1 MQAWQTSKGLSFR
14 FELIATGNK
23 LFASVNGPSFASGPA
38 LASLPLGVAI
48 VAANRTTREALS
60 QLIANDPALRLLGV
74 ASGPEDGRRLLENRA
89 LRVILVNLRLSERD
103 GQSPACDFIRAAK
116 ALRSDVGVLSLKR
129 QAEERLVRAAL
140 DAGANACCL
149 ATTSQTRLINAVKA
163 VAEGA
168 TWLDPEISEILFH
181 RHAPVEPP
189 RHAYA
194 LSPRER
200 VILRLVTEGHTNEE
214 IAAELHCGAA
224 TIKTHIAHLFRKL
237 EVRDRVSA
245 AVVALRHDLV

>member
-1 MQAWQTSKGLSFR
+1 M
-14 FELIATGNK
+14 
-23 LFASVNGPSFASGPA
+23 FASVHGPSFATGPA
-38 LASLPLGVAI
+38 LISVPLSVAI
-48 VAANRTTREALS
+48 VAASRTTREALAH
-60 QLIANDPALRLLGV
+60 LIGNHPELRLTGV
-74 ASGPEDGRRLLENRA
+74 ASGHDDGLRLLENRT
-89 LRVILVNLRLSERD
+89 LRVMLVNLRLSERE
-103 GQSPACDFIRAAK
+103 GSSPACDFIRTAK
-116 ALRSDVGVLSLKR
+116 ARRPDVGILSLKR

-149 ATTSQTRLINAVKA
+149 ATTSQTRLVNAVKA

-181 RHAPVEPP
+181 RQPVIEPQ
-189 RHAYA
+189 RHQYS

-200 VILRLVTEGHTNEE
+200 AILRLVTEGHTNEE
-214 IAAELHCGAA
+214 IAAELCCGAA